1 MGERR
6 VDLLGPIRIIH
17 EHLTKALCEEVF
29 EERRI
34 TERRRVWT
42 LHVMAQF
49 WLAVILRA
57 PSSLRQALDEA
68 RRGAG
73 GYPLVQS
80 APESFFERAQGMRWE
95 FFAGLL
101 DAFTASVLADHAP
114 AFEDDMRRALPA
126 FPEVWVVDGSRLD
139 AVAHRLKV
147 LWDERT
153 VVLPGSLLVLYDLY
167 RGVPQRVRFAEDAC
181 AAEVPALQSELG
193 LVPTGTLL
201 LCDRAY
207 CSHRLFGEFTRRG
220 IWALTRR
227 TQAIRIET
235 QSELSRTG
243 HDAGVL
249 RDTLV
254 IAGTTQRDSERQH
267 LRLIEW
273 RRAGQAIA
281 LLTNVLDPAK
291 LPAAAAVALYR
302 RRWKVERMFYDLKEV
317 LDLHRFYAANVNAV
331 GMQVHAAAIVYV
343 ALRVAQA
350 RIATSVQLRPEQLS
364 TKKLF
369 PRVAD
374 ASNAFVNAQRGF
386 LATRKANPRVRLV
399 EPAWDDEPF
408 ASVTLD
414 SILLEPR
421 NSHRRRRRSCPAQRR
436 YASLHRFTH
445 RRRQQT

>member
-1 MGERR
+1 MGKRR

-17 EHLTKALCEEVF
+17 KHLTKALCEEVF
-29 EERRI
+29 DERRI
-34 TERRRVWT
+34 GERRRVWT
-42 LHVMAQF
+42 LHVMARF

-57 PSSLRQALDEA
+57 PRSLRQALDEA
-68 RRGAG
+68 RCGTG
-73 GYPLVQS
+73 GYPLVES
-80 APESFFERAQGMRWE
+80 APEAFFERAQGMRWE
-95 FFAGLL
+95 LFAGLL
-101 DAFTASVLADHAP
+101 DAFTTSVLADHAA
-114 AFEDDMRRALPA
+114 AFEHDMRRALPV
-126 FPEVWVVDGSRLD
+126 FPEVWIVDGSRLD

-167 RGVPQRVRFAEDAC
+167 RGVPRRVRFAEDAC
-181 AAEVPALQSELG
+181 AAEVPALQSELDRI
-193 LVPTGTLL
+193 PAGTLL

-207 CSHRLFGEFTRRG
+207 CSHRLFGDLTQRG
-220 IWALTRR
+220 IWALARCTR
-227 TQAIRIET
+227 AIRIQT
-235 QSELSRTG
+235 QSQLSQAD

-254 IAGTTQRDSERQH
+254 VAGTRQRESERQH

-273 RRAGQAIA
+273 RRAGQTIA

-291 LPAAAAVALYR
+291 LPAAAAIALYR

-317 LDLHRFYAANVNAV
+317 LDLHRFYAANVNAI
-331 GMQVHAAAIVYV
+331 GMQVHAAAIVYL

-350 RIATSVQLRPEQLS
+350 RIASSAQLRPEQLS

-374 ASNAFVNAQRGF
+374 ASNAFVNAQCGF
-386 LATRKANPRVRLV
+386 IATRKANPRVRLV
-399 EPAWDDEPF
+399 EPDWDDEPF
-408 ASVTLD
+408 ASVPLD
-414 SILLEPR
+414 SVLLEPR

-436 YASLHRFTH
+436 YASLHRFAPR
-445 RRRQQT
+445 RRRQT